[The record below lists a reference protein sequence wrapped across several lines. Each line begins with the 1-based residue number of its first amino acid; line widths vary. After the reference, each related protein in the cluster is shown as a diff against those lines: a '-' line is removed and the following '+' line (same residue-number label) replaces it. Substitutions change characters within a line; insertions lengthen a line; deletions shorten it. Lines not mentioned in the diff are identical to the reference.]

1 MRSWHLS
8 LDQKFYLLFKI
19 VGIWSVAL
27 YKLYMVHTEKSIDLN
42 EHEKTCGTTKISSS
56 SCVVWYWAGA
66 VLKIPF
72 FERSNL
78 RESGSKTS
86 MHGGSMLYTTV

>member
-1 MRSWHLS
+1 MLVYQKLKLAFTYFSAANKLS
-8 LDQKFYLLFKI
+8 YTYTSI
-19 VGIWSVAL
+19 
-27 YKLYMVHTEKSIDLN
+27 EKSAIDLN

-86 MHGGSMLYTTV
+86 MHGGSM

>member
-1 MRSWHLS
+1 MNMKKRAGL
-8 LDQKFYLLFKI
+8 QKFLHPPVWF
-19 VGIWSVAL
+19 
-27 YKLYMVHTEKSIDLN
+27 
-42 EHEKTCGTTKISSS
+42 GTV
-56 SCVVWYWAGA
+56 CA

-86 MHGGSMLYTTV
+86 MHGGSMCYKVQSDQKKKMMTFSRFFLKF